1 MPFSRFNAALLVAL
15 GLGCGQES
23 APSTPAPS
31 APEPPAAA
39 PAAPATTAF
48 DDLASVKA
56 FDELMLSLASMREMV
71 LSESQNEREA
81 SEGMRALLRIL
92 AMATDVGADAF
103 PKAPH
108 FTRMDTNVRKMG
120 GDNPDAEYDHL
131 SLDGDYEYRIRGN
144 IGSVRHLSFT
154 IMERPAS
161 GRGRA
166 LGYVNE
172 RTIGADGDGNFTLLL
187 THEEPDEPGT
197 WIKSS
202 PDLDS
207 ILVRQYIGSREA
219 ETLASY
225 DIEVIGAEPYVL
237 PPSTDAEIARALT
250 SARYAFQSLATLHH
264 TVMPELLER
273 PNEFVRANSD
283 DFGADIS
290 GSDNLYMFGT
300 YRIEPDQALLIETDP
315 LDVRYWNLAV
325 ESVWHET
332 VDYKKRRTH
341 RTLDD
346 VTLDPDGKLRFVLAH
361 GPTDHPNFLETGG
374 HSRGWMTFRWVGE
387 RDTEATLPRITV
399 VPLAE
404 LPAVLEE
411 ISAR

>member
-1 MPFSRFNAALLVAL
+1 MSFPRFTMALLVTL
-15 GLGCGQES
+15 GVGCTH
-23 APSTPAPS
+23 TPAP
-31 APEPPAAA
+31 PALAA
-39 PAAPATTAF
+39 STATPY

-56 FDELMLSLASMREMV
+56 FDELILSMATLRQMV

-131 SLDGDYEYRIRGN
+131 ALDGRYEYRIRGN
-144 IGSVRHLSFT
+144 VGSVRHLSFT
-154 IMERPAS
+154 VMERPAT

-172 RTIGADGDGNFTLLL
+172 RTIGADDEGNFTLLL
-187 THEEPDEPGT
+187 TLEKPDEPGT
-197 WIKSS
+197 WIKTS

-207 ILVRQYIGSREA
+207 ILIRQYIGSREA
-219 ETLASY
+219 ETIASY
-225 DIEVIGAEPYVL
+225 EIEVIGAEPYVL

-250 SARYAFQSLATLHH
+250 TARYAFQSLATLHH
-264 TVMPELLER
+264 TVMPQLLDR

-300 YRIEPDQALLIETDP
+300 YHIQPDQALLIETDP

-361 GPTDHPNFLETGG
+361 APTDHPNFLETAG
-374 HSRGWMTFRWVGE
+374 HTRGWMTFRWVGE
-387 RDTEATLPRITV
+387 RETEAPLPKITV
-399 VPLAE
+399 VPLAD